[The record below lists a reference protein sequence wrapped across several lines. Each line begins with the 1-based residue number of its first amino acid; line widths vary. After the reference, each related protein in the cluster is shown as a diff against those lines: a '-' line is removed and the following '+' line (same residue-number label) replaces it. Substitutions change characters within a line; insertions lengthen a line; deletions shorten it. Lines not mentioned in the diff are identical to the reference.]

1 MFIPSAGCSQLTTF
15 ALPEVLLSPGTT
27 CPVCNGQQTALF
39 SSCPAVYSH
48 ELQSTFAAALTGHL
62 QLVTTVLG
70 GTKKKKDQKRFVSQ
84 VVRHSLKRQ
93 ALWSPS
99 AGLVKTRPEVTVHA
113 DPTSSARQLRTA
125 TVVVAQTTCNRLQC
139 SVFCDSYS
147 ARQALKPLP
156 PSAL

>member
-48 ELQSTFAAALTGHL
+48 ELQSTLAAALTGHL

-70 GTKKKKDQKRFVSQ
+70 GTKKGSEAVCETSCPPLLKTASTVEPVRWLSQ
-84 VVRHSLKRQ
+84 D
-93 ALWSPS
+93 A
-99 AGLVKTRPEVTVHA
+99 
-113 DPTSSARQLRTA
+113 ARGDRARGPDVIGTA
-125 TVVVAQTTCNRLQC
+125 VE
-139 SVFCDSYS
+139 DSYGGGG
-147 ARQALKPLP
+147 ADHV
-156 PSAL
+156 